1 MIYLHITVAILV
13 VKSYFKNSYEFNALQ
28 VFIIDTRTVDDS
40 ISSQSPILKW
50 EITDSKV
57 TSMVW
62 GTLDETIITGH
73 EAGDLIQWDL
83 RVRIDIL

>member
-1 MIYLHITVAILV
+1 M
-13 VKSYFKNSYEFNALQ
+13 
-28 VFIIDTRTVDDS
+28 FIIDTRTIDES
-40 ISSQSPILKW
+40 LSGQGPILKW

-62 GTLDETIITGH
+62 GCLDETIITGH

-83 RVRIDIL
+83 RVCTIIIILKMCDIHCF

>member
-1 MIYLHITVAILV
+1 MWADCVYINII
-13 VKSYFKNSYEFNALQ
+13 FQ
-28 VFIIDTRTVDDS
+28 VFIIDTRTIDDS
-40 ISSQSPILKW
+40 ISSASPILKW

-57 TSMVW
+57 TSMIW

-83 RVRIDIL
+83 RVCMIKLNT

>member
-1 MIYLHITVAILV
+1 MSNQA
-13 VKSYFKNSYEFNALQ
+13 
-28 VFIIDTRTVDDS
+28 
-40 ISSQSPILKW
+40 PILKW

-83 RVRIDIL
+83 RVGFLLSKDISIFFIMLQTLKL

>member
-1 MIYLHITVAILV
+1 M
-13 VKSYFKNSYEFNALQ
+13 
-28 VFIIDTRTVDDS
+28 
-40 ISSQSPILKW
+40 SSQAPILKW

-62 GTLDETIITGH
+62 GNLDETIITGH

-83 RVRIDIL
+83 RVSYFKIVCITYGCRASE

>member
-1 MIYLHITVAILV
+1 MSNQA
-13 VKSYFKNSYEFNALQ
+13 
-28 VFIIDTRTVDDS
+28 
-40 ISSQSPILKW
+40 PILKW

-83 RVRIDIL
+83 RVSALLSF

>member
-1 MIYLHITVAILV
+1 M
-13 VKSYFKNSYEFNALQ
+13 
-28 VFIIDTRTVDDS
+28 IDTRTIDDS
-40 ISSQSPILKW
+40 LSTQSPILKW

-83 RVRIDIL
+83 RVSK